1 LSTKGP
7 TRRDALCA
15 LGGGFGAVG
24 LLTAATQGPLAPR
37 EGHFPAKAKRV
48 IFLFLN
54 GGLSQVD
61 TFDPKPA
68 LDRFHGTP
76 MAGGNPKTERTT
88 GNLMRSPFTF
98 KKYGQSG
105 IEVSEIFPKIGAMI
119 DDIAVLRSVHT
130 NVPIHESSLFMMSCG
145 DLQAGRPS
153 MGSWITYGLGTL
165 NQNLPGFVVLC
176 PGVPV
181 VGPPLWNS
189 AFLPAAYQ
197 GTHINNKQSN
207 PKEMI
212 PFLAARHSLDAQ
224 RRQLDLL
231 QGINKLH
238 LLSRNSDP
246 QLEATTHSMEVAYR
260 MQTEAPEVFDIT
272 REPEAVRAAYGDSEF
287 GRGCLMARRLV
298 EQGVRCV
305 QIYYGNAQP
314 WDNHEDILVHRKL
327 AQNADPAIAA
337 LLTDLKQRGLLK
349 DTLVLI
355 GGEFGRTPS
364 VENSAAVK
372 LQNGRDHN
380 PYGFTMLL
388 AGGGAKGGTVYGA
401 TDDFG
406 FRAAEKPMHIHDLHA
421 TMLHLLGLDHKRL
434 TWRYS
439 GRDFRLTDVAG
450 EVIQDI
456 IA

>member
-1 LSTKGP
+1 MP
-7 TRRDALCA
+7 MNRRDAIA
-15 LGGGFGAVG
+15 TLGGGFGAVG
-24 LLTAATQGPLAPR
+24 LLSAAVEGPLSPR
-37 EGHFPAKAKRV
+37 AGHFAGKAKHV

-68 LDRFHGTP
+68 LDKYHGTP
-76 MAGGNPKTERTT
+76 MPGGNPKTERTT
-88 GNLMRSPFTF
+88 GNLMRSPFRF
-98 KKYGQSG
+98 QKHGQSG
-105 IEVSEIFPKIGAMI
+105 LEVSEIFPQVGGLI
-119 DDIAVLRSVHT
+119 DHFAVLRSVHT
-130 NVPIHESSLFMMSCG
+130 NVPIHESSLFMMNCG

-153 MGSWITYGLGTL
+153 MGSWITYGLGTA
-165 NQNLPGFVVLC
+165 NQNLPGYVVLC

-197 GTHINNKQSN
+197 GTHLTNKQSN

-212 PFLAARHSLDAQ
+212 PFLAARSAMDRQ

-231 QGINKLH
+231 AELNRKHMLA
-238 LLSRNSDP
+238 RNSDAR
-246 QLEATTHSMEVAYR
+246 LAASIHSMEVAYR
-260 MQTEAPEVFDIT
+260 MQTEAPEVFDIAK
-272 REPEAVRAAYGDSEF
+272 EPERVRAAYGESEF
-287 GRGCLMARRLV
+287 GRGCLMARRMV
-298 EQGVRCV
+298 ERGVRVV
-305 QIYYGNAQP
+305 QIYHGNAQP
-314 WDNHEDILVHRKL
+314 WDNHEDIQVHRKL
-327 AQNADPAIAA
+327 AGEADPAIAA
-337 LLTDLKQRGLLK
+337 LLTDLKERGLLGE
-349 DTLVLI
+349 TLLVI

-380 PYGFTMLL
+380 PYGFTMLM
-388 AGGGAKGGTVYGA
+388 AGGGVKGGMAHGA

-406 FRAAEKPMHIHDLHA
+406 FRAQERRVHIHDLHA

-434 TWRYS
+434 TYRYS

-450 EVIQDI
+450 EVIQEI
-456 IA
+456 LG